1 MKPPNP
7 PVFFIDR
14 SLGKHIV
21 AGALRQAAAQVE
33 VHDDH
38 FPKDAPDT
46 EWLEE
51 SGQRKWIVLTK
62 DKRMRH
68 RILEVATIAKARVR
82 VFALTAQDLQGSEM
96 AAIFVKALP
105 KMSRFALG
113 NPAPFIATVS
123 KSGAVSMMLS
133 AKKLRRYR

>member
-1 MKPPNP
+1 LKPPNP

-21 AGALRQAAAQVE
+21 AGALRQASAHVE

-38 FPKDAPDT
+38 FPKDAPDA
-46 EWLEE
+46 EWLAEA
-51 SGQRKWIVLTK
+51 GQRKWIVLTK

-68 RILEVATIAKARVR
+68 RILEVATIARARVR
-82 VFALTAQDLQGSEM
+82 VFTLTAQDLQGFEM

-105 KMSRFALG
+105 KMSGFALG
-113 NPAPFIATVS
+113 NPPPFIATVS

-133 AKKLRRYR
+133 AKKLRRYA

>member
-1 MKPPNP
+1 LKPPED

-21 AGALRQAAAQVE
+21 AGALRQASAHVE

-46 EWLEE
+46 EWLTVAGERE
-51 SGQRKWIVLTK
+51 WIVLTK

-68 RILEVATIAKARVR
+68 RILEVATIAKAKVR
-82 VFALTAQDLQGSEM
+82 VFALTAKDLQGPEM
-96 AAIFVKALP
+96 AAIFVTALP
-105 KMSRFALG
+105 KMKRFALG
-113 NPAPFIATVS
+113 NPPPFIATVT
-123 KSGAVSMMLS
+123 KSGAVSMLLS